1 MSKRYFPYSERE
13 LDYLAAHDAA
23 LGTVIRE
30 VGRIRR
36 EIKTDVFAA
45 LVGLI
50 IAQQISGKA
59 AAAVEA
65 KLVARIGKPTPQ
77 LLASLTEEDLAAC
90 GMSRR
95 KAGYILGA
103 AQAALN
109 GQVDFAALSVLSD
122 AEVIAGLTGLSGVG
136 RWTAEMLLI
145 FSLAR
150 PDVISYKDFGIRKG
164 MRLLYGLENL
174 SRADFVRLSEAY
186 HPYASI
192 ASFYLW
198 HIANN
203 A

>member
-150 PDVISYKDFGIRKG
+150 PDVISYQDFGIRKG